1 MEKTLE
7 KKKIPFLPQII
18 ISGVSALLLII
29 FVIVSR
35 FLPPVGLTKFLYYY
49 LVPILCFQFCLFG
62 FHVLL
67 NVKSKLKWLGLIGVF
82 GGLLCYALVAA
93 LTTDD
98 NRVWI
103 HLLMQFVPLAGE
115 GTSLTIPFTLIFDG
129 ALYGLPIWEV
139 AMSGMNVMII
149 YGTIAYFAI
158 PKKVFGLEIKRYGM
172 ARYLIALFIVPL
184 IALVAIAILIWLGLL
199 LLNTLLGGT
208 SSTSTSSS
216 RSTSTSPSSST
227 QDAPVTEE
235 REDTRINK
243 KIILEGARSVVA
255 DNNSDPHYLTDIDSG
270 NKMQVYNYHL
280 STGYLED
287 ENRNIYYFNNSREYD
302 NFKVTKMYRY
312 KDESDYDADR
322 RVR

>member
-18 ISGVSALLLII
+18 ISGVSALLLIV
-29 FVIVSR
+29 FVIVAK
-35 FLPPVGLTKFLYYY
+35 FLPPVGGVRYLYYY

-82 GGLLCYALVAA
+82 GGLLCYAIVASLA
-93 LTTDD
+93 TDD
-98 NRVWI
+98 NRILI
-103 HLLMQFVPLAGE
+103 HLLMQLAPITGD
-115 GTSLTIPFTLIFDG
+115 GTTLTIPFTLIFDG
-129 ALYGLPIWEV
+129 SLYALPIWEV
-139 AMSGMNVMII
+139 AMAGMNVMII
-149 YGTIAYFAI
+149 YGTIVYFAI
-158 PKKVFGLEIKRYGM
+158 PKKLFGLEIKRYGL

-184 IALVAIAILIWLGLL
+184 IALIALAVVLWLALL
-199 LLNTLLGGT
+199 LLNMLLGGA
-208 SSTSTSSS
+208 SSSSSSSSS
-216 RSTSTSPSSST
+216 RSTSTTSSSQEPST
-227 QDAPVTEE
+227 ADEK
-235 REDTRINK
+235 EDTRINK

-255 DNNSDPHYLTDIDSG
+255 DNNRDPHYLTDIDSG
-270 NKMQVYNYHL
+270 NKMQVFNYHL

-312 KDESDYDADR
+312 RDESDYDADR
-322 RVR
+322 RVK

>member
-18 ISGVSALLLII
+18 ISGVSALLLIV
-29 FVIVSR
+29 FVIVAR
-35 FLPPVGLTKFLYYY
+35 FLPPVGVVRYLYYY

-62 FHVLL
+62 FHILL

-82 GGLLCYALVAA
+82 GGLICYALVAS

-98 NRVWI
+98 NRILI
-103 HLLMQFVPLAGE
+103 HLLMQLAPITGD

-129 ALYGLPIWEV
+129 SLYGLPIWEV
-139 AMSGMNVMII
+139 AMAGMNVMII

-158 PKKVFGLEIKRYGM
+158 PKKLFGLEIKRYGL

-184 IALVAIAILIWLGLL
+184 IALVAIVVVIWLGLL
-199 LLNTLLGGT
+199 LLGTLLGGS
-208 SSTSTSSS
+208 SSTSTTSS
-216 RSTSTSPSSST
+216 RSTSTSSST
-227 QDAPVTEE
+227 QETSTSDEK
-235 REDTRINK
+235 EDTRINK

-312 KDESDYDADR
+312 RDESDYDADR
-322 RVR
+322 RVK